1 MVNKEFGMVNQL
13 AVIVPNGDY
22 EKEAQTLKALEK
34 LDVVKSVQGLGNI
47 EAMDGYMLTDKLNPR
62 QFAELIDLDVEV
74 ADMLYSAY
82 ALDQSDYGALV
93 SGVND
98 YEVPLS
104 ICSCSFMIRKKAA
117 TSRWMMIWRR
127 LYRTHIP
134 RS

>member
-34 LDVVKSVQGLGNI
+34 LDVVKSCQGLGNI

-62 QFAELIDLDVEV
+62 QFAELIDLDIEV

-93 SGVND
+93 SGV
-98 YEVPLS
+98 S
-104 ICSCSFMIRKKAA
+104 
-117 TSRWMMIWRR
+117 
-127 LYRTHIP
+127 
-134 RS
+134 